1 MTVDR
6 VTKVVKG
13 GRRLRF
19 RALMVV
25 GDGNGHV
32 GVGLAKATGV
42 PEAIRKAGAM
52 GRKQLIEVPVVD
64 ETIPHE
70 TLAKY
75 GASIVLLKPAAQGRG
90 MIASKTIH
98 TTSPVQPFSRS
109 PLCVW
114 RRRSHLKESRKRRLR
129 RPAMRLNELSP
140 VEGATHRSRR
150 VGRGNGSGRG
160 NFSGPALKARR
171 RITRACVWALREA
184 NCLSSRSCRA
194 NAASPMSSRSNSMW
208 SM

>member
-1 MTVDR
+1 MKAVTRVPSKGARIDPSDLAIEEKLMTVDR

-52 GRKQLIEVPVVD
+52 GRKQLIGVPVVN

-70 TLAKY
+70 ALAKY
-75 GASIVLLKPAAQGRG
+75 GASMVLIRPAAPGRG
-90 MIASKTIH
+90 MIASNTVRTVLELAGVKNVISKSLGSQNRINVARATMLALASLRTVAPAAKEPDVEKT
-98 TTSPVQPFSRS
+98 SS
-109 PLCVW
+109 
-114 RRRSHLKESRKRRLR
+114 
-129 RPAMRLNELSP
+129 
-140 VEGATHRSRR
+140 
-150 VGRGNGSGRG
+150 
-160 NFSGPALKARR
+160 
-171 RITRACVWALREA
+171 EA
-184 NCLSSRSCRA
+184 ND
-194 NAASPMSSRSNSMW
+194 AAE
-208 SM
+208 

>member
-75 GASIVLLKPAAQGRG
+75 GASMVLLKPAAQGRG
-90 MIASKTIH
+90 MIASSTVRTVLELAGIRNVISKSLGSQNRINVARATI
-98 TTSPVQPFSRS
+98 
-109 PLCVW
+109 L
-114 RRRSHLKESRKRRLR
+114 
-129 RPAMRLNELSP
+129 
-140 VEGATHRSRR
+140 
-150 VGRGNGSGRG
+150 
-160 NFSGPALKARR
+160 AL
-171 RITRACVWALREA
+171 TALRLAEQVSGERGA
-184 NCLSSRSCRA
+184 ETSSSEGSHA
-194 NAASPMSSRSNSMW
+194 TE
-208 SM
+208 

>member
-1 MTVDR
+1 MKAVTKLNTRVERVESSDLQLEEKLMTVDR

-52 GRKQLIEVPVVD
+52 GRKQLIEVPVID

-90 MIASKTIH
+90 MIASSTIR
-98 TTSPVQPFSRS
+98 TV
-109 PLCVW
+109 L
-114 RRRSHLKESRKRRLR
+114 
-129 RPAMRLNELSP
+129 ELAGIRNVVSKSLGSQNRIN
-140 VEGATHRSRR
+140 VARATIL
-150 VGRGNGSGRG
+150 
-160 NFSGPALKARR
+160 AL
-171 RITRACVWALREA
+171 TALRLAERV
-184 NCLSSRSCRA
+184 SGERGIA
-194 NAASPMSSRSNSMW
+194 NASSEASNAAE
-208 SM
+208 

>member
-52 GRKQLIEVPVVD
+52 GRKQMIEVPVVE

-75 GASIVLLKPAAQGRG
+75 GSSIVLLKPAAQGRG
-90 MIASKTIH
+90 MIASNTVRTVLELAGVRNVISKSLGSQNRINVARATI
-98 TTSPVQPFSRS
+98 
-109 PLCVW
+109 L
-114 RRRSHLKESRKRRLR
+114 
-129 RPAMRLNELSP
+129 
-140 VEGATHRSRR
+140 
-150 VGRGNGSGRG
+150 
-160 NFSGPALKARR
+160 AL
-171 RITRACVWALREA
+171 TALRVAEQVSSERNADKSSSEA
-184 NCLSSRSCRA
+184 SDA
-194 NAASPMSSRSNSMW
+194 IE
-208 SM
+208 

>member
-1 MTVDR
+1 MKAVTKLNTRLERVESSELQVEEKLMTVDR

-52 GRKQLIEVPVVD
+52 GRKQMIEVPVVE

-75 GASIVLLKPAAQGRG
+75 GSSIVLLKPAAQGRG
-90 MIASKTIH
+90 MIASNTVRTVLELAGVRNVISKSLGSQNRINVARATI
-98 TTSPVQPFSRS
+98 
-109 PLCVW
+109 L
-114 RRRSHLKESRKRRLR
+114 
-129 RPAMRLNELSP
+129 
-140 VEGATHRSRR
+140 
-150 VGRGNGSGRG
+150 
-160 NFSGPALKARR
+160 AL
-171 RITRACVWALREA
+171 TALRVAEQVSSERNADKSSSEA
-184 NCLSSRSCRA
+184 SDA
-194 NAASPMSSRSNSMW
+194 IE
-208 SM
+208 

>member
-52 GRKQLIEVPVVD
+52 GRKQLITVPVVN

-70 TLAKY
+70 ALAKY
-75 GASIVLLKPAAQGRG
+75 GASMVLIRPAAPGRG
-90 MIASKTIH
+90 MIASNTVRTVLELAGVRNVISKSLGSQNRINVARATMLALASLRTIGSEKKEPDVDG
-98 TTSPVQPFSRS
+98 TSS
-109 PLCVW
+109 
-114 RRRSHLKESRKRRLR
+114 
-129 RPAMRLNELSP
+129 
-140 VEGATHRSRR
+140 
-150 VGRGNGSGRG
+150 
-160 NFSGPALKARR
+160 
-171 RITRACVWALREA
+171 EA
-184 NCLSSRSCRA
+184 N
-194 NAASPMSSRSNSMW
+194 NAAE
-208 SM
+208 

>member
-52 GRKQLIEVPVVD
+52 GRKQLIEVPVVNQ
-64 ETIPHE
+64 TIPHE
-70 TLAKY
+70 ALAKY
-75 GASIVLLKPAAQGRG
+75 GASMVLLRPAAPGRG
-90 MIASKTIH
+90 MIAS
-98 TTSPVQPFSRS
+98 TTVRTVLELAGVRNVISKSLGSQNRINVARATMLALAS
-109 PLCVW
+109 
-114 RRRSHLKESRKRRLR
+114 LR
-129 RPAMRLNELSP
+129 R
-140 VEGATHRSRR
+140 T
-150 VGRGNGSGRG
+150 
-160 NFSGPALKARR
+160 GPAATEPD
-171 RITRACVWALREA
+171 IDMTSSEA
-184 NCLSSRSCRA
+184 ND
-194 NAASPMSSRSNSMW
+194 AAE
-208 SM
+208 

>member
-1 MTVDR
+1 MKAVTKATTRVERVESSELQLEEKLMTVDR

-52 GRKQLIEVPVVD
+52 GRKQLIEVPLVN

-75 GASIVLLKPAAQGRG
+75 GASMVLLKPAAQGRG
-90 MIASKTIH
+90 MIASNTVRTVLELAGIRNVISKSLGSQNRINVARATILAL
-98 TTSPVQPFSRS
+98 TS
-109 PLCVW
+109 L
-114 RRRSHLKESRKRRLR
+114 RLAEQVAGER
-129 RPAMRLNELSP
+129 IAVTSSSEASD
-140 VEGATHRSRR
+140 AT
-150 VGRGNGSGRG
+150 
-160 NFSGPALKARR
+160 
-171 RITRACVWALREA
+171 E
-184 NCLSSRSCRA
+184 
-194 NAASPMSSRSNSMW
+194 
-208 SM
+208 

>member
-52 GRKQLIEVPVVD
+52 GRKQMIEVPVVE

-75 GASIVLLKPAAQGRG
+75 GSSIVLLKPAAQGRG
-90 MIASKTIH
+90 MIASNTVRTVLELAGVRNVISKSLGSQNRINVARATI
-98 TTSPVQPFSRS
+98 
-109 PLCVW
+109 L
-114 RRRSHLKESRKRRLR
+114 
-129 RPAMRLNELSP
+129 
-140 VEGATHRSRR
+140 
-150 VGRGNGSGRG
+150 
-160 NFSGPALKARR
+160 AL
-171 RITRACVWALREA
+171 TALRVAEQVSGERSADKSSSEA
-184 NCLSSRSCRA
+184 SDA
-194 NAASPMSSRSNSMW
+194 IE
-208 SM
+208 

>member
-1 MTVDR
+1 MERVESSELQVEEKLMTVDR

-52 GRKQLIEVPVVD
+52 GRKQMIEVPVVE

-75 GASIVLLKPAAQGRG
+75 GSSIVLLKPAAQGRG
-90 MIASKTIH
+90 MIASNTVRTVLELAGVRNVISKSLGSQNRINVARATI
-98 TTSPVQPFSRS
+98 
-109 PLCVW
+109 L
-114 RRRSHLKESRKRRLR
+114 
-129 RPAMRLNELSP
+129 
-140 VEGATHRSRR
+140 
-150 VGRGNGSGRG
+150 
-160 NFSGPALKARR
+160 AL
-171 RITRACVWALREA
+171 TALRVAEQVSSERNADKSSSEA
-184 NCLSSRSCRA
+184 SDA
-194 NAASPMSSRSNSMW
+194 IE
-208 SM
+208 

>member
-1 MTVDR
+1 MKAVTKATTRLERVESSELQLDEKLMTVDR

-52 GRKQLIEVPVVD
+52 GRKQLIEVPLVN

-75 GASIVLLKPAAQGRG
+75 GASVVLIKPAAQGRG
-90 MIASKTIH
+90 MIASNTVRTVLELAGIRNVVSKSLGSQNRINVARATILAL
-98 TTSPVQPFSRS
+98 TSLRQAEQVAGER
-109 PLCVW
+109 
-114 RRRSHLKESRKRRLR
+114 ESEKSSSE
-129 RPAMRLNELSP
+129 ASD
-140 VEGATHRSRR
+140 AT
-150 VGRGNGSGRG
+150 
-160 NFSGPALKARR
+160 
-171 RITRACVWALREA
+171 E
-184 NCLSSRSCRA
+184 
-194 NAASPMSSRSNSMW
+194 
-208 SM
+208 

>member
-1 MTVDR
+1 MKAVTKAITRVERVESSELQLEEKLMTVDR

-52 GRKQLIEVPVVD
+52 GRKQLIEVPVID

-75 GASIVLLKPAAQGRG
+75 GASVVLLKPAAQGRG
-90 MIASKTIH
+90 MIASNTIR
-98 TTSPVQPFSRS
+98 TVLELAGIRNVVSKSLGSQNRINVARATILALTSLRLAERVAEERESGKSS
-109 PLCVW
+109 P
-114 RRRSHLKESRKRRLR
+114 
-129 RPAMRLNELSP
+129 
-140 VEGATHRSRR
+140 
-150 VGRGNGSGRG
+150 
-160 NFSGPALKARR
+160 
-171 RITRACVWALREA
+171 EA
-184 NCLSSRSCRA
+184 SDA
-194 NAASPMSSRSNSMW
+194 IE
-208 SM
+208 